1 MIVPLPSYSLARP
14 QSLLLPLL
22 WVVMGSALIFES
34 DAYRYAT
41 ILLVAL
47 SIWQFKDLHRLLMR
61 DWLAWLC
68 WAWGGYVLVRFAI
81 GIVVHDEKGTS
92 EWLYAF
98 PLLFPA
104 LGVALYAMR
113 EHLFAAVT
121 ALIAAAAAGLLL
133 TNDVMTLMSGGR
145 TYPLFHNNPIHA
157 AVACGMLMVISI
169 FWTLYVIESGRLK
182 QRGGRLLLYI
192 GLATALLCLVGIF
205 GARSKGVWL
214 ALVPT
219 AFFMICAA
227 LFCLRGRLRLAAVGL
242 LVLVSMAAAYAGA
255 DRVTQVAGPTFDATK
270 NLTNQI
276 TREEGLP
283 QALRSAIEEPR
294 TPTSMRERLELWV
307 NALHIFQSS
316 PFIGSG
322 NVWLEKW
329 RAAPYPEVRYN
340 ILHNGYLEILVRHGL
355 AGILVL
361 VIFVR
366 ASFLQLRQ
374 SSASGE
380 IFRSVALGLLSVSFF
395 FFMTITTNSNNRLAI
410 GESFFLVAGAA
421 VLALRISR
429 RGVARKAPK
438 TVVR

>member
-1 MIVPLPSYSLARP
+1 MIVPPPSYSLARP

-68 WAWGGYVLVRFAI
+68 WAWGGYVLIRFAI

-133 TNDVMTLMSGGR
+133 TNDVKTLMSGGR
-145 TYPLFHNNPIHA
+145 TYPLYHNNPIHA
-157 AVACGMLMVISI
+157 AVACGMLMVICI
-169 FWTLYVIESGRLK
+169 FWTLYIIESGRIR
-182 QRGGRLLLYI
+182 QRQGSLLLAL
-192 GLATALLCLVGIF
+192 GVATVVLCLIGVF

-219 AFFMICAA
+219 AA
-227 LFCLRGRLRLAAVGL
+227 LIAVAVTIYLSGKLRLAIIGIIAILSVVAG
-242 LVLVSMAAAYAGA
+242 YAGA
-255 DRVTQVAGPTFDATK
+255 DRVLRVAGPTIQATSE
-270 NLTNQI
+270 LSEQ
-276 TREEGLP
+276 
-283 QALRSAIEEPR
+283 RSADGLIR
-294 TPTSMRERLELWV
+294 AMQKAVNDRDTPHSMRERLELWLNSV
-307 NALHIFQSS
+307 HVIKNS
-316 PFIGSG
+316 PWFGSG
-322 NVWLEKW
+322 NEWLREW
-329 RAAPYPEVRYN
+329 RMGPYPDVRYN
-340 ILHNGYLEILVRHGL
+340 ILHNGYLEIMVRHGL
-355 AGILVL
+355 VGLAVLAAFTAASAYRIHQAMQQGYLLRSAG
-361 VIFVR
+361 
-366 ASFLQLRQ
+366 
-374 SSASGE
+374 
-380 IFRSVALGLLSVSFF
+380 LGIICVSSFF
-395 FFMTITTNSNNRLAI
+395 FVTLATNSNNRLAI
-410 GESFFLVAGAA
+410 GESFFLVVAA
-421 VLALRISR
+421 ATFAVSLSMRVNDSS
-429 RGVARKAPK
+429 G
-438 TVVR
+438 TQ